1 MKSDPSELWD
11 VVVIGGGPAGMM
23 TAGRAGAKGAKVLLL
38 EKNTDLGRK
47 LLLTGGG
54 RCNLTNAEP
63 DEKIFLSKYGSADKF
78 LFSAFARFGVKDTLD
93 FFKTHG
99 VETAIEPG
107 QRVFP
112 VTNRSQTILDALV
125 DYLKAGQVKIMT
137 GAIVSGIVG
146 QTGTLEAVKLAN
158 GKKVRAK
165 AFVLATGG
173 KSHRETGSTGDGFVW
188 LRALGHQVIEPSA
201 ALVPVAIREAWVKK
215 LSGVSLDQ
223 AKLTILIDSVKQK
236 TKTGKILF
244 THFGLSGP
252 LVLNLS
258 REIGQW
264 QKEGEVT
271 LSLDILPEYGYDQ
284 LNAKLQ
290 EIFKQDSN
298 KKLKNSLGLL
308 IPESMVEL
316 GLKMAKIEPAV
327 FCHSVTREERQ
338 RLVRG
343 LKAWPMTVDR
353 LLGLDDAT
361 ITSGGVALTEVDF
374 KTMRSKL
381 YSNFYLVGD
390 VLNID
395 RPSGGFSLQLCWT
408 TGHVAG
414 EACV

>member
-1 MKSDPSELWD
+1 MKSDSAEIWD

-23 TAGRAGAKGAKVLLL
+23 AAGRAGAKGARVLLL
-38 EKNTDLGRK
+38 EKNSDLGRK

-63 DEKIFLSKYGSADKF
+63 DEKILLSKYGPADKF
-78 LFSAFARFGVKDTLD
+78 LFSAFARFGVKETLD
-93 FFKTHG
+93 FFQTHG
-99 VETAIEPG
+99 VETKIEPG
-107 QRVFP
+107 YRVFP
-112 VTNRSQTILDALV
+112 VTERSQIVLNALIK
-125 DYLKAGQVKIMT
+125 YLQVGQVKIMT
-137 GAIVSGIVG
+137 GATVVG
-146 QTGTLEAVKLAN
+146 FVAQNEALEAVKLAS
-158 GKKVRAK
+158 GEQIRAK
-165 AFVLATGG
+165 SFVLATGG
-173 KSHRETGSTGDGFVW
+173 KSHRETGSTGDGFAW
-188 LRALGHQVIEPSA
+188 LEVLGHRVIEPCSA
-201 ALVPVAIREAWVKK
+201 FVRVAIREAWVKK
-215 LSGVSLDQ
+215 LSGLSFDR
-223 AKLTILIDSVKQK
+223 AKLTIFIDRIKQK
-236 TKTGKILF
+236 AKKGKILF

-271 LSLDILPEYGYDQ
+271 LSLDILPEFGFDQ

-290 EIFKQDSN
+290 EIFKQNSN

-308 IPESMVEL
+308 MPEAMVEP
-316 GLKMAKIEPAV
+316 GLKLVEIEADT

-338 RLVRG
+338 RLVKG

-381 YSNFYLVGD
+381 YLNLYLVGD

-408 TGHVAG
+408 TGYLAG

>member
-112 VTNRSQTILDALV
+112 VTNRSQTILNALV

-308 IPESMVEL
+308 MPEAMVEL
-316 GLKMAKIEPAV
+316 GLKLAGIGPDI

-338 RLVRG
+338 RLVKG

-408 TGHVAG
+408 TGYLAG